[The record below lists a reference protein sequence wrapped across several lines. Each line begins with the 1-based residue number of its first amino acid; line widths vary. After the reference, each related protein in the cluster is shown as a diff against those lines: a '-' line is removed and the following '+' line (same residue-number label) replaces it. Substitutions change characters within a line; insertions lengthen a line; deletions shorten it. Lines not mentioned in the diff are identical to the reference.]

1 VRSIFGTSLSAFT
14 PGIENASPVAPC
26 SIRLVRQNRKR
37 PLKMGFPDGA
47 SIGDDRHCAAGITVK
62 RMHQHTRIRCDRAF
76 YPA

>member
-1 VRSIFGTSLSAFT
+1 VQRASRTVPVVLAQSIDPVGAGFVASLAR
-14 PGIENASPVAPC
+14 PGGSLAGI
-26 SIRLVRQNRKR
+26 
-37 PLKMGFPDGA
+37 PDGA